1 MKKKYSKPN
10 LLTVIILA
18 ITFGILLPTSNVFSQ
33 NLLGINEGIG
43 AGTGGT
49 TQQDNKSDNTLLY
62 VAAALIGGGLIA
74 YALLKKHK
82 EKTDSTETKDKSS
95 LIIQH
100 NNLETLNYKIQKAKD
115 EIPVDILLGIRNEK
129 AFISEKTYILGVSV
143 RF

>member
-1 MKKKYSKPN
+1 M
-10 LLTVIILA
+10 
-18 ITFGILLPTSNVFSQ
+18 LPPH
-33 NLLGINEGIG
+33 
-43 AGTGGT
+43 
-49 TQQDNKSDNTLLY
+49 
-62 VAAALIGGGLIA
+62 LIGGGLIA